1 MCVYD
6 ERREGRG
13 ETAEAGRIK
22 CPILVSKRNASIY
35 SGDFFFF
42 ARSPEW
48 PRERHS
54 LSCCVPA
61 QCPVTPAVDGN
72 LLARALPAALLLPT
86 PQEGHFLLG
95 INKTHLCSHRV
106 SQGITALWKKNN
118 RAKQIK
124 TKNNNHH
131 HHHHQATRSQCRQLR
146 QQQHLASS
154 KKCEDA
160 FLTILQPTALSSH
173 HMQEP
178 PPRCS
183 WSYGHTCP
191 SMIPRNESK
200 LELHGVR

>member
-1 MCVYD
+1 M
-6 ERREGRG
+6 
-13 ETAEAGRIK
+13 
-22 CPILVSKRNASIY
+22 AS
-35 SGDFFFF
+35 GKALAVVLR
-42 ARSPEW
+42 ARS
-48 PRERHS
+48 
-54 LSCCVPA
+54 VPA

-95 INKTHLCSHRV
+95 INKTHLCSRHRV

-154 KKCEDA
+154 KECEDA

-178 PPRCS
+178 PPHGHDYSKRLPSRLC
-183 WSYGHTCP
+183 WSERP
-191 SMIPRNESK
+191 
-200 LELHGVR
+200 LLLLA